1 MITVDRW
8 IDIDIPEAQKIEKY
22 NFTKK
27 IITIGLEDGLIA
39 PNNQG
44 QLWIV
49 RGNRNP
55 VHVEID
61 GKLVGLLYKAK
72 APN

>member
-8 IDIDIPEAQKIEKY
+8 IDIDSPEAQKIEKY